1 MSSSNRA
8 KHSSVAI
15 PDAADEVVP
24 SFVDVTDS
32 NFLNSMRFVV
42 YDHADERFINNA
54 NSERR
59 YALHLR
65 CKDIA
70 IESVHVTGSYGVLL
84 GRLDMRHFISLM
96 QVEEK
101 LLEII
106 NAAPSFTEMD
116 SSEDASVL
124 TSKSFVSSRSNGNV
138 MIRFEIDLESENRS
152 VFFEGAEDE
161 ETPIANLKPGMM
173 LDAVVQILADMDE
186 DRREVIFTAV
196 VEEARVSQPE
206 IVVPK
211 PKRKPTILSGRR

>member
-1 MSSSNRA
+1 MSSNRA
-8 KHSSVAI
+8 KNSTVALPEVI
-15 PDAADEVVP
+15 EEVVP
-24 SFVDVTDS
+24 SFVDVTDP
-32 NFLNSMRFVV
+32 NFLSSMRFIV

-65 CKDIA
+65 CKDIS

-84 GRLDMRHFISLM
+84 GRLDMRYLIPLM

-101 LLEII
+101 LLDII
-106 NAAPSFTEMD
+106 NAAPSFTERD
-116 SSEDASVL
+116 SSEDSSVL

-152 VFFEGAEDE
+152 LFFEGSEEE
-161 ETPIANLKPGMM
+161 ETPISNLKQGMM

-206 IVVPK
+206 IVIPK